1 VKLKN
6 RYGRVDGVADHGS
19 GSRAGKTRELVAV
32 NVRPL
37 CLSEITWEIR
47 HAASAMCGLQP
58 IVKELTI
65 VILTLSKLNE
75 NQKPK
80 AGLEI

>member
-1 VKLKN
+1 
-6 RYGRVDGVADHGS
+6 
-19 GSRAGKTRELVAV
+19 
-32 NVRPL
+32 
-37 CLSEITWEIR
+37 
-47 HAASAMCGLQP
+47 MCGLQP

-80 AGLEI
+80 AGLEIRRTTSHLPSRTGSCRWNSPNGPCPPPPQLAAP